1 MNELFRFPNALRR
14 DPAVAVWLEGQAG
27 ELGTIARHWFEVLRG
42 LGVDVRELL
51 HDGHPTACVGN
62 AAFAYVNVFTA
73 HINVGFFRGA
83 ELADPAHL
91 LTGTGKYM
99 RHVRLQPG
107 APVDSLALTRLIA
120 TAYAD
125 MQRRLESP
133 PVPGNRG
140 GDSDLNWE

>member
-1 MNELFRFPNALRR
+1 
-14 DPAVAVWLEGQAG
+14 
-27 ELGTIARHWFEVLRG
+27 
-42 LGVDVRELL
+42 
-51 HDGHPTACVGN
+51 
-62 AAFAYVNVFTA
+62 
-73 HINVGFFRGA
+73 
-83 ELADPAHL
+83 
-91 LTGTGKYM
+91 M

-107 APVDSLALTRLIA
+107 APVDSVALTRLIA